1 MNKLALALLLV
12 ASIASTARADAPADA
27 MALFDQG
34 LKDLNA
40 GNTDVACKEL
50 AASLQKYSDSGTK
63 GALATCYT
71 KLGKVASAWK
81 LWRDLADTAP
91 NDAMKKDAGGN
102 ASQLEARLPHFVIH
116 LQVAAVPGLKIV
128 AGGDEVSDPTLAV
141 PLPIDPGPFV
151 VTASA
156 PDHADWTMSF
166 TAAEGKTT
174 TIDVPALVA
183 TSKSAPPGPLAT
195 PGVQT
200 VVIRQDLASAR
211 HGRHVMAI
219 TIGAIGAGAV
229 VVGSI
234 FGGVAS
240 SQWNT
245 AQHDCGGNVA
255 TCPTAVG
262 PKAEQEVQSAKTS
275 ALVSTIAV
283 SAGAVGLVAGAILY
297 LSAPSIAEHPT
308 TAWRV
313 APAAS
318 PASVGFTLSRGW

>member
-1 MNKLALALLLV
+1 MNKLALVLLLV
-12 ASIASTARADAPADA
+12 ATTARADAPADA

-34 LKDLNA
+34 LKDMAA

-63 GALATCYT
+63 GALATCYE

-102 ASQLEARLPHFVIH
+102 ASQLEARLPHFVVR
-116 LQVAAVPGLKIV
+116 LTGAAAPGLKVV
-128 AGGDEVSDPTLAV
+128 AGGDDVSDPTLAV
-141 PLPIDPGPFV
+141 PLPIDPGAFTV
-151 VTASA
+151 VASA
-156 PDHADWTMSF
+156 PDYADWSAGF
-166 TAAEGKTT
+166 TASEGKTT

-183 TSKSAPPGPLAT
+183 KPKTAPPTVAAPT
-195 PGVQT
+195 GVQT
-200 VVIRQDLASAR
+200 VVIRQDVASTR
-211 HGRHVMAI
+211 HSRHVTGL
-219 TIGAIGAGAV
+219 TIGAIGAAAV

-234 FGGVAS
+234 FGGIAS

-245 AQHDCGGNVA
+245 AQQDCGGNVA
-255 TCPTAVG
+255 TCPVAVG

-275 ALVSTIAV
+275 ALVSTIAF
-283 SAGAVGLVAGAILY
+283 SAGGVGLVAGAILF
-297 LSAPSIAEHPT
+297 LSAPNVAEQPP

-313 APAAS
+313 APAA
-318 PASVGFTLSRGW
+318 ASVGLTLTRGW